1 MRSEA
6 VLLLSIV
13 LFSGKVYLT
22 NPQTVAPLML
32 IGTTSLLAISTLTSE
47 INFYTRLIR
56 LKDPDNAC
64 PMFTVLQVQLACEAC
79 KENGKSSECVHLLHL
94 VI

>member
-13 LFSGKVYLT
+13 LFSKVYLT